1 MPLPC
6 MSEMSWWHACS
17 SKPARVGLAK
27 SIETSWPDQLTRNC
41 TY

>member
-1 MPLPC
+1 MPLPYAC
-6 MSEMSWWHACS
+6 LKWHACS

-27 SIETSWPDQLTRNC
+27 SIETGWPDQLTRNC